1 MKTKPE
7 EFVETMKRFF
17 LLMMLIWRQQLKL
30 YSTVALIGAII
41 GIFVLA
47 PSYDYI
53 NAREQNADP
62 LSSIEYVF
70 SQVKRHADGK
80 NFPR

>member
-1 MKTKPE
+1 M
-7 EFVETMKRFF
+7 
-17 LLMMLIWRQQLKL
+17 LLWRQQLKL
-30 YSTVALIGAII
+30 YIIAAVTGALI

-53 NAREQNADP
+53 SARELSTDP

-70 SQVKRHADGK
+70 SQVKDLLMGK
-80 NFPR
+80 ISHNSLVLIMFMRKSAP

>member
-1 MKTKPE
+1 
-7 EFVETMKRFF
+7 MKRFI
-17 LLMMLIWRQQLKL
+17 LLILSIWNKQLKL
-30 YSTVALIGAII
+30 YIIAELVGALI

-53 NAREQNADP
+53 TMRKLGEDT

-70 SQVKRHADGK
+70 NLV
-80 NFPR
+80 N